1 MKQRNTTPRRR
12 VARPALLR
20 ARGTAVGRLIAPAL
34 GLLLMQLPSACHVD
48 DPIYDP
54 SAHLSLT
61 TDWTERTAGIEVPET
76 YTVSVQDGPSI
87 SVSGT
92 SFILPQ
98 LFEPGT
104 YQLRVFNTPQHILLS
119 DVSGEAFTASVTT
132 DEAGGEV
139 FTASAA
145 SAGDGG
151 KAFKESAASAKDGG
165 KAFKESAASAG
176 DGGKAF
182 KESAASA
189 KDGGKAFKES
199 AASAEDGGKAFKESA
214 ASAGDGGK
222 VFKASAVSAGD
233 GGKAFK
239 ASAASASSSLRFVQP
254 LPGWLF
260 TSTLSATLTAPATDQ
275 SFTARMRQQVR
286 QLTLLIE
293 PSGGT
298 AARIARIEAYLEG
311 VASMLNVDTDVHS
324 APACVALNFSRQ
336 TNGNTTDIP
345 ANGPAD
351 SSPASKWSATVR
363 LLGTAGPQQRLYAHI
378 YFEDDQPAAIT
389 LQDADGNP
397 GSDLT
402 SALSSFN
409 ADKKTPLTLT
419 GAIVETPTSAGFV
432 ATIRDWNRVTG
443 GSVVAD

>member
-20 ARGTAVGRLIAPAL
+20 ARGTAVARRLIAPAL

-92 SFILPQ
+92 SFMLPQ

-104 YQLRVFNTPQHILLS
+104 YQLRIFNTPQHILLS

-139 FTASAA
+139 FTASAV
-145 SAGDGG
+145 SAG
-151 KAFKESAASAKDGG
+151 DGG

-189 KDGGKAFKES
+189 
-199 AASAEDGGKAFKESA
+199 
-214 ASAGDGGK
+214 
-222 VFKASAVSAGD
+222 GD

-239 ASAASASSSLRFVQP
+239 ASAVSAGASAGSSLRFVQP
-254 LPGWLF
+254 QPGWLF

-324 APACVALNFSRQ
+324 APACVALSFSRQ
-336 TNGNTTDIP
+336 TDGNTADGPTD
-345 ANGPAD
+345 GPAD

-389 LQDADGNP
+389 LQGADGNP

-419 GAIVETPTSAGFV
+419 GAIVETPSGTGFT
-432 ATIRDWNRVTG
+432 ATIRDWTPVKG
-443 GSVVAD
+443 GSVSAD

>member
-12 VARPALLR
+12 VARPVLLR
-20 ARGTAVGRLIAPAL
+20 ARGTAVARRLIAPAL
-34 GLLLMQLPSACHVD
+34 GLLLMLLPSACHVD

-104 YQLRVFNTPQHILLS
+104 YQLRIFNTPQHILLS

-139 FTASAA
+139 FTASAI
-145 SAGDGG
+145 SAG
-151 KAFKESAASAKDGG
+151 
-165 KAFKESAASAG
+165 
-176 DGGKAF
+176 
-182 KESAASA
+182 
-189 KDGGKAFKES
+189 DGGKAFKES

-214 ASAGDGGK
+214 VSAGDGGKAFKASAASAGDGGK
-222 VFKASAVSAGD
+222 VFKASAVSAG
-233 GGKAFK
+233 
-239 ASAASASSSLRFVQP
+239 ASAGSSLRFVQP
-254 LPGWLF
+254 QPEWLF

-336 TNGNTTDIP
+336 TNGNTTDSP
-345 ANGPAD
+345 TDGPAD
-351 SSPASKWSATVR
+351 SKWSATVR
-363 LLGTAGPQQRLYAHI
+363 LLGTAGPQQRLYARI

-389 LQDADGNP
+389 LQGADGNP

-419 GAIVETPTSAGFV
+419 GAIVETPSGTGFT
-432 ATIRDWNRVTG
+432 ATIRDWTPVKG
-443 GSVVAD
+443 GSVSAD

>member
-12 VARPALLR
+12 VARPVLLR
-20 ARGTAVGRLIAPAL
+20 ARGTAVARRLIAPAL
-34 GLLLMQLPSACHVD
+34 GLLLMLLPSACHVD

-92 SFILPQ
+92 SLILPQ

-104 YQLRVFNTPQHILLS
+104 YQLRIFNTPQHILLS

-139 FTASAA
+139 FTASAI
-145 SAGDGG
+145 SAG
-151 KAFKESAASAKDGG
+151 
-165 KAFKESAASAG
+165 
-176 DGGKAF
+176 
-182 KESAASA
+182 
-189 KDGGKAFKES
+189 DGGKAFKES

-214 ASAGDGGK
+214 VSAGDGGK
-222 VFKASAVSAGD
+222 AFKESAVSAGD

-239 ASAASASSSLRFVQP
+239 ASAASAGDGGKVFKASAVSAGASAGSSLRFVQP
-254 LPGWLF
+254 QPEWLF

-336 TNGNTTDIP
+336 TNGNTTDSP
-345 ANGPAD
+345 TDGPAD
-351 SSPASKWSATVR
+351 SKWSATVR
-363 LLGTAGPQQRLYAHI
+363 LLGTAGPQQRLYARI

-389 LQDADGNP
+389 LQGADGNP

-419 GAIVETPTSAGFV
+419 GAIVETPSGTGFT
-432 ATIRDWNRVTG
+432 ATIRDWTPVKG
-443 GSVVAD
+443 GSVSAD

>member
-12 VARPALLR
+12 VARPVLLR
-20 ARGTAVGRLIAPAL
+20 ARGTAVARRLIAPAL
-34 GLLLMQLPSACHVD
+34 GLLLMLLPSACHVD
-48 DPIYDP
+48 DPLYDP

-104 YQLRVFNTPQHILLS
+104 YQLRIFNTPQHILLS

-139 FTASAA
+139 FTASAI
-145 SAGDGG
+145 SAG
-151 KAFKESAASAKDGG
+151 
-165 KAFKESAASAG
+165 
-176 DGGKAF
+176 
-182 KESAASA
+182 
-189 KDGGKAFKES
+189 DGGKAFKES

-214 ASAGDGGK
+214 VSAGDGGKAFKASAASAGDGGK
-222 VFKASAVSAGD
+222 VFKASAVSAG
-233 GGKAFK
+233 
-239 ASAASASSSLRFVQP
+239 ASAGSSLRFVQP
-254 LPGWLF
+254 QPEWLF

-336 TNGNTTDIP
+336 TNGNTTDSP
-345 ANGPAD
+345 TDGPAD
-351 SSPASKWSATVR
+351 SKWSATVR
-363 LLGTAGPQQRLYAHI
+363 LLGTAGPQQRLYARI

-389 LQDADGNP
+389 LQGADGNP

-419 GAIVETPTSAGFV
+419 GAIVETPSGTGFT
-432 ATIRDWNRVTG
+432 ATIRDWTPVKG
-443 GSVVAD
+443 GSVSAD